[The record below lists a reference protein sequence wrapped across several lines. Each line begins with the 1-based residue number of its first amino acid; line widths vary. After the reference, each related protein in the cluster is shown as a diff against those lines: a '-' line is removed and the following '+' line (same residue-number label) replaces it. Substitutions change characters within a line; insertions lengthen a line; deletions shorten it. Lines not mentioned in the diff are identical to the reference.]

1 MNHTPTPWK
10 VFAGTKTFYLG
21 DGKRIIAESIHDS
34 IYDEADFAYMAEAC
48 NNYERLKAERDEF
61 KKLLVKLCCA
71 AEAVNRGGKFA
82 EKCVAWSTDEC
93 KAARAAIAKAEA
105 R

>member
-48 NNYERLKAERDEF
+48 TNYERVKSERDE
-61 KKLLVKLCCA
+61 LLA
-71 AEAVNRGGKFA
+71 AVSALADLFALHVRDA
-82 EKCVAWSTDEC
+82 EKWFTYR
-93 KAARAAIAKAEA
+93 AARAAIAKAEA